1 MKKLMYFAL
10 ALGLLSSCSQSKSA
24 NEMLAEEEA
33 LQGDSAIE
41 IIGEWIEVP
50 VNSNT
55 PTTQPPKKV
64 RFNSDYTM
72 EGTPEVKKEKK
83 INARN
88 EADSITVTTM
98 VYQMWDQMGDT
109 ITMISQS
116 AIDPQLQDTISWGI
130 VTLSSDSLKLHN
142 PTHGAKNYVRNK

>member
-1 MKKLMYFAL
+1 MKKLMYFTL

-33 LQGDSAIE
+33 LQGDSVIE

-72 EGTPEVKKEKK
+72 EGTPEVKRKK
-83 INARN
+83 KSEAAR
-88 EADSITVTTM
+88 
-98 VYQMWDQMGDT
+98 
-109 ITMISQS
+109 
-116 AIDPQLQDTISWGI
+116 
-130 VTLSSDSLKLHN
+130 KR
-142 PTHGAKNYVRNK
+142 KF